1 MSKRSLSVADSPSVA
16 KKPRMSAVE
25 GNGVHKATSGGD
37 IDEDLHSRQLAVYG
51 RDSMRRLAASQ
62 VLILGA
68 TGLSVEVAKNVILA
82 GVKAMVLHDTAET
95 QLQDLSAQFYLTEA
109 DVGTNRAAACRD
121 KLQELNTAVA
131 VSSSSAQ
138 LTEQYISQF
147 QVVVCTN
154 TMMKESISIDEI
166 CHKHKIGFIKA
177 DVCGVFASVFCDFGT
192 GFQVLDVD
200 GEEPATGIVASIIP
214 GNPTLITCV
223 DDERM
228 EFQDGQLVTFAEVTG
243 MPTLNDKKPRRIKN
257 VKVQAHTFE
266 LDEDTTSYGDYVKG
280 GIVTEYKE
288 HKTLDFK
295 PLAQALEDPGEF
307 LLSDFAKMERPGI
320 LHLGFQAL
328 NEFQDENGRRPHAY
342 NREDAASLV
351 QIAHKINEQAS
362 NKVDVDEDVL
372 RKLAYTS
379 SGEISPMAAMFGGV
393 VGQEVMKAAS
403 GKFHPLFQF
412 FYFDSIESLP
422 EEDLT
427 PEDVVPQGDRYDA
440 QRAVLG
446 NKLQEQIQNLQVF
459 LVGAGALGCEFIK
472 NFAMMGLGVGKGQ
485 VTVTDDDVIE
495 KSNLSRQFLF
505 RDWDIGSAK
514 STAAAKAA
522 RSINKA
528 LKVTALQNRVSPA
541 TEDVFN
547 DKFWGSL
554 DLVVNAL
561 DNVNARLYVDSRC
574 VYFGKPLLESGT
586 LGPKCNTQVVMP
598 NMTENYGASRDPPEK
613 QAPMC
618 TVHSFPHNIDHC
630 LTFARSEFEGHLEK
644 APAEANAF
652 LLQPAAYIQAV
663 KQASDAAAREQ
674 LEKVFEVL
682 VTDACKTFQ
691 DCIQWACLKFQ
702 FQFHERIAQLVYTF
716 PEDATTSTGALFWSA
731 PKRFPQPLTFNPAD
745 PSHVAF
751 AQAGAI
757 LKAQVHNITI
767 PAWGSDLDKV
777 SQAAG
782 QVKLPAFKPKQGVHI
797 ETDPKGTAKPIAH
810 GDDTA
815 VIDDLI
821 SQLEAAQQKLP
832 AGFKLAPVVFEKD
845 VDTNFHMDFIAGLAN
860 MRARNYKIPEVD
872 KLKAKLIAGKI
883 IPAIATATA
892 MATGL
897 VCLELI
903 KVVQS
908 KEVEAYRNTFVN
920 LALPLFAMA
929 EPIAPKVFEFHDMK
943 WSLWDRWILEGDLT
957 VQEVLDWFKVRGL
970 EAYSISCGQSLLY
983 NNIFPK
989 HKDRLLKKMSGL
1001 VQTVAKTDIPDYRNH
1016 FDVVVACEDEEGED
1030 MDVPLVSIKFRN

>member
-1 MSKRSLSVADSPSVA
+1 MSKRSPSAADFSSAA
-16 KKPRMSAVE
+16 KRPKMSSAA
-25 GNGVHKATSGGD
+25 NGFRNTSAGQD

-68 TGLSVEVAKNVILA
+68 NGLGVEVAKNVILA
-82 GVKAMVLHDTAET
+82 GVKAVTIHDA
-95 QLQDLSAQFYLTEA
+95 QDVRLQDLSAQFYLSEA
-109 DVGTNRAAACRD
+109 SVGTNRATACRD

-131 VSSSSAQ
+131 VSASSAE
-138 LTEQYISQF
+138 LTEQFISQY

-154 TMMKESISIDEI
+154 TMMKESILLNEI
-166 CHKHKIGFIKA
+166 CHKLSIGFIKA
-177 DVCGVFASVFCDFGT
+177 DIYGIFANVFCDFGQ
-192 GFQVLDVD
+192 GFKVLDVD
-200 GEEPATGIVASIIP
+200 GEEAATAIIASILP
-214 GNPTLITCV
+214 GNPTLVTCV

-228 EFQDGQLVTFAEVTG
+228 DFQDGQLVTFSEVDG
-243 MPTLNDKKPRRIKN
+243 LPGLNDKKPRRIQN
-257 VKVQAHTFE
+257 VKVQAHSFE
-266 LDEDTTSYGDYVKG
+266 LCEDTSTYGQYQRG
-280 GIVTEYKE
+280 GIVTVHKE
-288 HKTLDFK
+288 TKTLDFK
-295 PLAQALEDPGEF
+295 PLAQALDDPGEF

-320 LHLGFQAL
+320 LHIGFQAL
-328 NEFQDENGRRPHAY
+328 NLFQEENGRLPQAY
-342 NREDAASLV
+342 DIADATSLV
-351 QIAHKINEQAS
+351 QLANKINDQSS
-362 NKVDVDEDVL
+362 NKVDLDEDVL
-372 RKLAYTS
+372 QKLSFTAA
-379 SGEISPMAAMFGGV
+379 GELSPMAAMFGGI

-403 GKFHPLFQF
+403 GKFHPLYQF

-422 EEDLT
+422 DEALS
-427 PEDVVPQGDRYDA
+427 PEDVAPRGDRYDA
-440 QRAVLG
+440 QRAVIG
-446 NKLQEQIQNLQVF
+446 SKLQDKLQDMQVF

-472 NFAMMGLGVGKGQ
+472 NFAMMGLGIGAQGQ
-485 VTVTDDDVIE
+485 VTITDDDVIE

-522 RSINKA
+522 QAINPA

-541 TEDVFN
+541 TEDVFH
-547 DKFWGSL
+547 DKFWESL

-586 LGPKCNTQVVMP
+586 LGPKCNTQVVIP

-652 LLQPAAYIQAV
+652 LLQPASYLQAV
-663 KQASDAAAREQ
+663 RQSSDAAAREQ

-682 VTDACKTFQ
+682 VTDCCKTFQ
-691 DCIQWACLKFQ
+691 DCIQWACMKFQ
-702 FQFHERIAQLVYTF
+702 FQFHERIAQLIYTF
-716 PEDATTSTGALFWSA
+716 PEDASTSTGSLFWSA
-731 PKRFPQPLTFNPAD
+731 PKRFPQPLTFDPAD

-757 LKAQVHNITI
+757 LKAQVHNIEV
-767 PAWGSDLDKV
+767 PSWAADLSKV
-777 SQAAG
+777 SEAAG
-782 QVKLPAFKPKQGVHI
+782 SVKLPTFKPRQGVHI
-797 ETDPKGTAKPIAH
+797 ETDPKGTAKPIAN

-815 VIDDLI
+815 VIEDLI
-821 SQLEAAQQKLP
+821 SQLEDAQRKLP
-832 AGFKLAPVVFEKD
+832 GGFKLTPVVFEKD

-892 MATGL
+892 MATGT
-897 VCLELI
+897 VLI
-903 KVVQS
+903 
-908 KEVEAYRNTFVN
+908 
-920 LALPLFAMA
+920 L
-929 EPIAPKVFEFHDMK
+929 
-943 WSLWDRWILEGDLT
+943 
-957 VQEVLDWFKVRGL
+957 
-970 EAYSISCGQSLLY
+970 
-983 NNIFPK
+983 
-989 HKDRLLKKMSGL
+989 
-1001 VQTVAKTDIPDYRNH
+1001 
-1016 FDVVVACEDEEGED
+1016 
-1030 MDVPLVSIKFRN
+1030 